1 MRTPLKIALKI
12 ALTIALTLLCSCGV
26 GGPAPPETLEDALGR
41 LREAFERGDA
51 ARLDGL
57 YPDDWAVAAFAG
69 EPAGSAAG
77 PELRRRLTRLF
88 RDRAPLAW
96 RERPDSIRHAPD
108 GDYVLLSPEWT
119 SMALGED
126 RMLTERFR
134 IGLERVSSE
143 AGRGWRIREFSV
155 WTR

>member
-1 MRTPLKIALKI
+1 MRTRLSAALAVSL
-12 ALTIALTLLCSCGV
+12 ALLSGCGGRT

-41 LREAFERGDA
+41 LREAFERGDPA
-51 ARLDGL
+51 PLEGL
-57 YPDDWAVAAFAG
+57 YPEDWAVAALAG

-77 PELRRRLTRLF
+77 PELRGRLARLF

-96 RERPDSIRHAPD
+96 RERPDSIHHAPD

-119 SMALGED
+119 SMVLGED

-134 IGLERVSSE
+134 IGLERVASE
-143 AGRGWRIREFSV
+143 TGGTWRLREFTV

>member
-1 MRTPLKIALKI
+1 MRTLAAAPAILLA
-12 ALTIALTLLCSCGV
+12 LLCSCAGGA

-77 PELRRRLTRLF
+77 PELRRRLARLF

-96 RERPDSIRHAPD
+96 RERPDAIHHAPD
-108 GDYVLLSPEWT
+108 GGYVLLSPEWT
-119 SMALGED
+119 SMVLGED

-134 IGLERVSSE
+134 IGLERVDSE
-143 AGRGWRIREFSV
+143 AGTGWRIRELAV

>member
-1 MRTPLKIALKI
+1 MRTPLAAAL
-12 ALTIALTLLCSCGV
+12 ALPLALLGSCGCGA
-26 GGPAPPETLEDALGR
+26 GGPAPPETLEEALGR

-77 PELRRRLTRLF
+77 PELRRRLARLF

-96 RERPDSIRHAPD
+96 RERPDSIHHAPD
-108 GDYVLLSPEWT
+108 GNYVLLSPEWT
-119 SMALGED
+119 SMVLGED

-134 IGLERVSSE
+134 IGLERVTSE
-143 AGRGWRIREFSV
+143 AGSGWRLRELSV

>member
-1 MRTPLKIALKI
+1 MRASLAAALAI
-12 ALTIALTLLCSCGV
+12 SAALACSCGV
-26 GGPAPPETLEDALGR
+26 GTGGAAPPETLEDALGR

-57 YPDDWAVAAFAG
+57 YPDDWTVAAFAG
-69 EPAGSAAG
+69 EPARSAAG

-96 RERPDSIRHAPD
+96 RERPDSIHHAPD
-108 GDYVLLSPEWT
+108 GNYVLLSPEWT

-126 RMLTERFR
+126 QMLTERFR
-134 IGLERVSSE
+134 IGLGRETPE
-143 AGRGWRIREFSV
+143 AGGGWRLRELSI